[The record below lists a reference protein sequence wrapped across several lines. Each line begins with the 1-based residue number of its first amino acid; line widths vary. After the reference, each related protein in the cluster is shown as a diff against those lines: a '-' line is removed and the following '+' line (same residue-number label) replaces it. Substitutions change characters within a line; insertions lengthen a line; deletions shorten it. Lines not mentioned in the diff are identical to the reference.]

1 MVSLSRAKRD
11 RASEVGPGPWRRV
24 AYSFIISTKMMKVHH
39 RVHRPARGLRH
50 REYLLAK
57 VVWLA
62 AVAISLQVS
71 GQVRTPEGDREC
83 PPFHRPLGHGSLL
96 TRPTETPVEAF
107 PCATFL

>member
-1 MVSLSRAKRD
+1 MTWTRSSARTGIR
-11 RASEVGPGPWRRV
+11 SGPGLWRRV
-24 AYSFIISTKMMKVHH
+24 ACTFIISTKMMKVHH

-71 GQVRTPEGDREC
+71 GQVRTPESDRER
-83 PPFHRPLGHGSLL
+83 PPFHGPSGTAHSLPGQPG
-96 TRPTETPVEAF
+96 RQ
-107 PCATFL
+107 